1 MHRIAQVAVLVTA
14 AVAFSAPV
22 ANADRSY
29 IYNSYSEDVTDWHTG
44 VSWGGA
50 LACDMDQDGNSVK
63 AHFTRDDNS
72 SHEAWAQAGNG
83 TCNGGFALSSSN
95 RVKKHRSQQ
104 IRDWATDPYGPWKY
118 RP

>member
-1 MHRIAQVAVLVTA
+1 MHRIAKVAVLVAA

-29 IYNSYSEDVTDWHTG
+29 IYNSYSDDVTDWHTG
-44 VSWGGA
+44 VGWGGA
-50 LACDMDQDGNSVK
+50 TACDMDQDGNSVK

-72 SHEAWAQAGNG
+72 AHVEWATGGYG
-83 TCNGGFALSSSN
+83 TCVVAVDLSSTN
-95 RVKKHRSQQ
+95 RVNKHRSQQ